1 MKGGGKGRLKR
12 EQGLNN
18 FLPLKGGDLFGRG
31 WGVYR
36 GFNYGIDIYIY
47 MRHNR

>member
-1 MKGGGKGRLKR
+1 MKGGGEGRLKR

-18 FLPLKGGDLFGRG
+18 LLPLKGGDLFGRG